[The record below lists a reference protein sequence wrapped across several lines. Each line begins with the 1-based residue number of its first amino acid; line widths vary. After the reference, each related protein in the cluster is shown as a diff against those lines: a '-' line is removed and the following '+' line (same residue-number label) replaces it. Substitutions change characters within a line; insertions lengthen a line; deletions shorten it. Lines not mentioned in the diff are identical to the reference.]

1 MPPAIV
7 TFVIAVFLS
16 GVIAAVFVMLVAS
29 IHASDRQCNLTA
41 APESQL
47 DALTRTMLGVGVR
60 TGPLASHDDNGEE

>member
-29 IHASDRQCNLTA
+29 IHASDRRCNLTA
-41 APESQL
+41 APEGQL
-47 DALTRTMLGVGVR
+47 DALTRAMLGVGVR
-60 TGPLASHDDNGEE
+60 TGPLVSHDDNGEE